1 MRIFLY
7 AARYDGQS
15 IYPDIEYGMPKSAQR
30 SNTDPYRSDPDA
42 KRLQGREQLKA
53 LAHAARRDRAAR
65 SEEEQLLVARR
76 RMARLR
82 ECVPTFWKTGGT
94 VLLFLY
100 PLVAA
105 SIFIFWTLHQKE
117 LAWTVLAG
125 LAPGVPVLFFLRVW
139 RIRRAI
145 EKELVWAGGLPFPF
159 VNYVEWISL
168 ERPWIRVVFLD
179 PPEQELIADAIGSA
193 VAGAKINWANS
204 SELEVKIPP
213 KYLYGS
219 PDTRM
224 EHGGD
229 VAAIHAFFGVL
240 CVVDRQYRVDRV
252 ECVEGGDSLGIN
264 S

>member
-139 RIRRAI
+139 RIRHTRKKNRTGTPGASPASTVQASSFWCSVQKMKIDAATRGYKNSKTVPPVFQNVGTHSRSRAMRRR
-145 EKELVWAGGLPFPF
+145 ATRSCSS
-159 VNYVEWISL
+159 SL
-168 ERPWIRVVFLD
+168 R
-179 PPEQELIADAIGSA
+179 
-193 VAGAKINWANS
+193 
-204 SELEVKIPP
+204 
-213 KYLYGS
+213 
-219 PDTRM
+219 
-224 EHGGD
+224 
-229 VAAIHAFFGVL
+229 AARSRRAA
-240 CVVDRQYRVDRV
+240 
-252 ECVEGGDSLGIN
+252 
-264 S
+264 